1 MLKNF
6 RFMALHVFMM
16 GSLLL
21 ANSSP
26 AASQTKP
33 SRPVAGEWQGTLQ
46 AASSKLRVVFHV
58 AVSDSGTLAGTLDS
72 PDQGAFG
79 IPVSSVTVTGDSIE
93 VVIPAISGSYDGRL
107 SADNSTI
114 EGKWKQAGAA
124 FDLKLSRSAEKITMN
139 RPQEPK
145 PPFPYKSED
154 VTFRNSEQGI
164 KLAGTLTTP
173 QGSGPFPAAILI
185 TGSGP
190 ENRDEELFGHKI
202 FLVIAD
208 YLTRRGIAVL
218 RYDDRGVGGSTGGRW
233 DSYTTADYA
242 TDVTSAISFLKGRS
256 EIDTSKIGLIGHSEG
271 GIIGPM
277 VASKSPDVAFVVML
291 AGTGCTGAELLP
303 TQVRLLEA
311 ADGTPAEKVE
321 ADVAHMEKIA
331 SIAGSGRDSVEIANE
346 LKDYLLSTYSEWG
359 ADFKKSGADS
369 TQMIERQVSAFD
381 APWFRFFMTYDPI
394 PALERVKCPV
404 LAMGGSLD
412 FQVPAE
418 DNLTLI
424 GNALKKGGN
433 RDYTTRLMPELNHV
447 FQHATT
453 GSESEY
459 SRIEE
464 TFSPDALK
472 LVGDWITERMK

>member
-1 MLKNF
+1 MLKSL
-6 RFMALHVFMM
+6 RFIALHIFMM

-21 ANSSP
+21 VNSSP
-26 AASQTKP
+26 ADSQTKQG
-33 SRPVAGEWQGTLQ
+33 RPVAGNWQGTLD
-46 AASSKLRVVFHV
+46 AGGSKLRVVFHV
-58 AVSDSGTLAGTLDS
+58 TVSDSGTLAGRLDS

-79 IPVSSVTVTGDSIE
+79 IPVTAVTATGDSIKM
-93 VVIPAISGSYDGRL
+93 VIPAISGSYDGRL

-114 EGKWKQAGAA
+114 EGQWKQAGAS
-124 FDLKLSRSAEKITMN
+124 FDLNLTRSAEKITMN

-145 PPFPYKSED
+145 PPFPYRSED

-164 KLAGTLTTP
+164 KLAGTLTMP
-173 QGSGPFPAAILI
+173 EGSGPFPAAILI

-208 YLTRRGIAVL
+208 YLTRRGVAVL

-242 TDVTSAISFLKGRS
+242 TDVTSAIRFLKSRS
-256 EIDTSKIGLIGHSEG
+256 EIDPSKIGLIGHSEG

-277 VASKSPDVAFVVML
+277 VASKSRDVAFVVML
-291 AGTGCTGAELLP
+291 GGTGCTGAELLP
-303 TQVRLLEA
+303 RQVRLLET
-311 ADGTPAEKVE
+311 ADSTPVEKVE
-321 ADVAHMEKIA
+321 EDVARMEKIA
-331 SIAGSGRDSVEIANE
+331 SIAGSGKDSVEIANE
-346 LKDYLLSTYSEWG
+346 LKEYLSSTYSEWG
-359 ADFKKSGADS
+359 AAFRKSGADS
-369 TQMIERQVSAFD
+369 TQLIDRQVAAFD

-394 PALERVKCPV
+394 PALERVRCPV

-412 FQVPAE
+412 FQVPAK

-424 GNALKKGGN
+424 GNALKTGGN
-433 RDYTTRLMPELNHV
+433 NDYTTRLMPGLNHV
-447 FQHATT
+447 FQHAAT

-464 TFSPDALK
+464 TFSPEALK
-472 LVGDWITERMK
+472 LMGDWITERMK

>member
-1 MLKNF
+1 MI
-6 RFMALHVFMM
+6 
-16 GSLLL
+16 SL
-21 ANSSP
+21 P
-26 AASQTKP
+26 AISQSKQT
-33 SRPVAGEWQGTLQ
+33 RQVAGDWQGTLE
-46 AASSKLRVVFHV
+46 AAGSKLRVVFHV
-58 AVSDSGTLAGTLDS
+58 TVSDSGTLAGTLDS

-79 IPVSSVTVTGDSIE
+79 IPVSGVTVTGDSLEI
-93 VVIPAISGSYDGRL
+93 VIPAISGSYEGRL
-107 SADNSTI
+107 SADNSTV
-114 EGKWKQAGAA
+114 EGKWKQAGAV
-124 FDLKLSRSAEKITMN
+124 FDLKLNRSAEKITMN

-145 PPFPYKSED
+145 PPFPYRSED
-154 VTFRNSEQGI
+154 VTFQNSAQGI
-164 KLAGTLTTP
+164 KLAGTLTMP
-173 QGSGPFPAAILI
+173 DGVGPFPAAILI

-242 TDVTSAISFLKGRS
+242 TDVTAAISFLESRK
-256 EIDTSKIGLIGHSEG
+256 EIDPAKIGLIGHSEG

-277 VASKSPDVAFVVML
+277 VASESRDVAFVVML
-291 AGTGCTGAELLP
+291 AGTGCTGAKLLP
-303 TQVRLLEA
+303 TQVRLLET
-311 ADGTPAEKVE
+311 ADGMPAEKVE
-321 ADVAHMEKIA
+321 ADVAHMLKIV
-331 SIAGSGRDSVEIANE
+331 SIAGSGKDSVESADEIRN
-346 LKDYLLSTYSEWG
+346 YLSSTYSEWG

-369 TQMIERQVSAFD
+369 SQLIERQVAAFD
-381 APWFRFFMTYDPI
+381 APWFRFFMSYDPI
-394 PALERVKCPV
+394 PALEKVKCPV

-412 FQVPAE
+412 FQVPAK
-418 DNLTLI
+418 DNLTAI

-433 RDYTTRLMPELNHV
+433 RDYTTRLMPGLNHV

-464 TFSPDALK
+464 TFSPEALK
-472 LVGDWITERMK
+472 LMGDWIAERMK